1 MIVLT
6 PPVPDVLEG
15 KRERSTEG
23 KKKKTIGVQN
33 TSSQVLKPN
42 KLIPAGSLLTEVLGS
57 M

>member
-1 MIVLT
+1 VIVLT